1 MPARALSRLEAL
13 ARDLDQVADA
23 AVRAMGEVGAAM
35 VYRGD
40 EDFAAL
46 DRTAHRG
53 QPSCFDPA
61 GGRAQTRC
69 ATREV

>member
-1 MPARALSRLEAL
+1 MHGHSAGSRLF

-46 DRTAHRG
+46 DRTAHRWV
-53 QPSCFDPA
+53 A
-61 GGRAQTRC
+61 I
-69 ATREV
+69 